1 MFYNFE
7 IKKAG
12 TPPEYIGSVEF
23 AQISDIQY
31 KVLNIVYTS
40 KYYNGWLNLSRMQVV
55 CITDI
60 LRRLCDENK
69 LTRFRVEERTVVSI
83 GEKGVSVSIRNGEG
97 YEESGQQFR
106 D

>member
-12 TPPEYIGSVEF
+12 TPPEYIGFVEF
-23 AQISDIQY
+23 EQISDIQY
-31 KVLNIVYTS
+31 KVVNIVYTA

-55 CITDI
+55 AITDI
-60 LRRLCDENK
+60 LRRLCDQNK
-69 LTRFRVEERTVVSI
+69 LTRFRVEERTIVSI

>member
-7 IKKAG
+7 IKRAG
-12 TPPEYIGSVEF
+12 APPEYIGSVEF
-23 AQISDIQY
+23 EQVSDIQY
-31 KVLNIVYTS
+31 KVLNIVYTA
-40 KYYNGWLNLSRMQVV
+40 KYYNGWLNLTRMQVV
-55 CITDI
+55 AITDI
-60 LRRLCDENK
+60 LRGLCDNNK
-69 LTRFRVEERTVVSI
+69 LTRFRIEERTVVSI

>member
-23 AQISDIQY
+23 EQISDIQY
-31 KVLNIVYTS
+31 KVVNIVYTE

-97 YEESGQQFR
+97 YEESGRQFR